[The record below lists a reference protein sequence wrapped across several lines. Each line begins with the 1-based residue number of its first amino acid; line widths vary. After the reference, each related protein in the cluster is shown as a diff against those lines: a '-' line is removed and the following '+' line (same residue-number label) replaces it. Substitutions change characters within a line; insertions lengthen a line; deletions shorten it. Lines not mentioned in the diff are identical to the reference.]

1 MKKNKKEKSTETKLR
16 FQLIV
21 SLMCIILCA
30 AALASSAYAW
40 FTLSVSN
47 DMPPVN
53 ASEYLLSITDDED
66 GTIDDF
72 YTFPSAGLKVFTLT
86 AANSENNSSTGY
98 CRITIN
104 GTVYYTKQIKK
115 GNSLMLKIRADAGTA
130 VEFTPCWGTSAYYT
144 TDDPVLYGGDTE
156 INAGGSSGS
165 GEAPVETEPPVP
177 PAETEPSLPPVETEP
192 PVPADPA
199 KPADN
204 GNPDDTGMLSPEH

>member
-30 AALASSAYAW
+30 ATLASSAYAW

-47 DMPPVN
+47 DMPPIN
-53 ASEYLLSITDDED
+53 ASEYVLSITDDEN
-66 GTIDDF
+66 GTVDDV
-72 YTFPSAGLKVFTLT
+72 YTFPSAGLKVFTLA
-86 AANSENNSSTGY
+86 AANSENNSSAGY

-104 GTVYYTKQIKK
+104 GIAYYTKQIKK
-115 GNSLMLKIRADAGTA
+115 GSSLMLKIRADAGTA
-130 VEFTPCWGTSAYYT
+130 VEFTPCWGTSVYYT
-144 TDDPVLYGGDTE
+144 TDDPVLYGGDIE

-165 GEAPVETEPPVP
+165 GEAPAETESPVP
-177 PAETEPSLPPVETEP
+177 PTEAEP

-204 GNPDDTGMLSPEH
+204 GNSDDNGMSSPEP